1 MKIVVNVPVVP
12 TKEELKNTLI
22 SIIETQLPAE
32 SVMFIQRIIVQ
43 AMRLDVDETPNC
55 ALEQAMKTEK
65 RKRSEA
71 DSSAEDKN

>member
-32 SVMFIQRIIVQ
+32 SVMFLQRIIVQ
-43 AMRLDVDETPNC
+43 TMRLDVDETPNC
-55 ALEQAMKTEK
+55 ALEQASQPK

-71 DSSAEDKN
+71 ETSADDKN